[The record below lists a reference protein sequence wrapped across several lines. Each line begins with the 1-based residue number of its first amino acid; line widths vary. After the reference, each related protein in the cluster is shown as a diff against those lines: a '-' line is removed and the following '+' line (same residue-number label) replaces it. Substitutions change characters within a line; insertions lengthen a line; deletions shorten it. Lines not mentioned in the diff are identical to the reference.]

1 MAKLTW
7 VTNVSFWYEYEL
19 TDEELQM
26 YKEDEDAFFENVDVF
41 GCAEIVREK
50 EIPGDVEL
58 KDYDDDSSDQDYDDE
73 DDYDED

>member
-58 KDYDDDSSDQDYDDE
+58 VDDESFDE
-73 DDYDED
+73 DDYEDND